1 MQMMHGAMR
10 YGQKRVIK
18 KLIRAVPWLG
28 AAVAVV
34 TLGQAVKRKG
44 VFAGTLDSALDAIPF
59 VGGAKTL
66 CEAVRGRDFIP
77 ERSAASG
84 QLPVVSRSPAIRY

>member
-10 YGQKRVIK
+10 YGQRRIAK
-18 KLIRAVPWLG
+18 KLLRAVPWLG

-34 TLGQAVKRKG
+34 TLGQAMKRKG
-44 VFAGTLDSALDAIPF
+44 VFAGSLDTALDAIPF
-59 VGGAKTL
+59 VGGAKSL

-77 ERSAASG
+77 ER
-84 QLPVVSRSPAIRY
+84 QLPVVSSR